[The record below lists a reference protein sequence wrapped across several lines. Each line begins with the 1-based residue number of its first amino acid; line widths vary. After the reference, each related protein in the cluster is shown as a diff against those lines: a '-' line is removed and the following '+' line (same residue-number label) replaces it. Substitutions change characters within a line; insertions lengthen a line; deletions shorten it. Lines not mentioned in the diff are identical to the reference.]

1 MAKILYIYNR
11 ENPINPTITQK
22 VKLIC
27 EELTPDNIKSKP
39 EIYSFENVI
48 YGLISPNSTITRNNK
63 NVLLGNLYGQDVD
76 WEKSGTNPDG
86 NFAIFRYNNNKIE
99 VVTDCLGTRAI
110 WYYMD
115 ENVFIAST
123 SQVAIIKYLNNF
135 EFDEQIIPWMLSNG
149 SLGPTSSWD
158 KRLKKI
164 PSDACFVL
172 NTNEW
177 TLTKKV
183 IPVSFEPLKESK
195 EVIKST
201 LENCLIAT
209 FKTMEINLKK
219 WAVTLSGGHDSR
231 AILLLLKK
239 YSTLKY
245 SSINTITWG
254 IEKSLEDDASD
265 INIAQLVARA
275 IDTNHQTV
283 FTEKNDENIENVI
296 NRFLING
303 EGRIDHITGYLDG
316 FLIWKNIYEQGIEG
330 IIRGDEVFGYN
341 KIYSPLIIRSFMGL
355 NLCQDF
361 NNLKKYQYINEMNQN
376 TPEFLQKANN
386 ESLSTWKDR
395 IFQLYRIPYI
405 QSALADLKYPY
416 IEQINPFLSRRIVYF
431 TRKMPDK
438 FREDKKLFKEIMKE
452 YDIDIPYSKRGSN
465 ASLKEVLREL
475 TWVKL
480 IKSELT
486 SPYAQNIFP
495 KEFLE
500 SVLSNLTIKKNG
512 SNNKTLIQQLKQM
525 IPNKYKRLFF
535 QKNVKLNL
543 DENLLAFR
551 MLIVIRMHKEL
562 NRK

>member
-11 ENPINPTITQK
+11 GKSINSTITKRVQ
-22 VKLIC
+22 LIC

-39 EIYSFENVI
+39 EIHSFENVI

-63 NVLLGNLYGQDVD
+63 NILLGNLFGQDID

-86 NFAIFRYNNNKIE
+86 NFAIFRCNNNKIE

-135 EFDEQIIPWMLSNG
+135 EFDDQIIPWMLSNG
-149 SLGPTSSWD
+149 SLGPISSWD
-158 KRLKKI
+158 KRLKKM
-164 PSDACFVL
+164 PGDACLTL

-195 EVIKST
+195 EVIKSA

-239 YSTLKY
+239 YSKLKS

-254 IEKSLEDDASD
+254 IKKSLEDNASD
-265 INIAQLVARA
+265 INVAQIVAKA
-275 IDTNHQTV
+275 IDTNHKTV
-283 FTEKNDENIENVI
+283 FTEKKDENIENI
-296 NRFLING
+296 IKRFLING

-316 FLIWKNIYEQGIEG
+316 FLIWKNIYERGIEG

-355 NLCQDF
+355 NLCKDF
-361 NNLKKYQYINEMNQN
+361 NNLKKYQFINELNQN
-376 TPEFLQKANN
+376 IPEYLQKANN

-405 QSALADLKYPY
+405 QSSLADLKYPY
-416 IEQINPFLSRRIVYF
+416 IEQINPFLSRKIIYF

-452 YDIDIPYSKRGSN
+452 YDIDIPYSKRDSN
-465 ASLKEVLREL
+465 ASLKEVLHEL
-475 TWVKL
+475 TWVNL

-500 SVLSNLTIKKNG
+500 SVLNNIKIRRNG
-512 SNNKTLIQQLKQM
+512 TKKKTFSQQIKQM

-535 QKNVKLNL
+535 QRNVKLNL

-551 MLIVIRMHKEL
+551 MLIIIRMHKKLKE
-562 NRK
+562 K